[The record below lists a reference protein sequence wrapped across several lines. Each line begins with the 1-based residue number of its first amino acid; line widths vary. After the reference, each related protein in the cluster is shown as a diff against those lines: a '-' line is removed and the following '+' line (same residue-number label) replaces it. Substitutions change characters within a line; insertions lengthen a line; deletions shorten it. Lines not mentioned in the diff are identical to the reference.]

1 MAGQNAFLVH
11 LCLFMCYQTISVFLV
26 VLVVLVVVVLF
37 VCCCCFVV
45 VTVVVLT
52 LILFGSVCV
61 CVCGAWLRVFAYPK
75 ACKFEPL

>member
-1 MAGQNAFLVH
+1 MSVYVLH
-11 LCLFMCYQTISVFLV
+11 QTISVFLV

-61 CVCGAWLRVFAYPK
+61 CVWCMV
-75 ACKFEPL
+75 ACVCLP

>member
-1 MAGQNAFLVH
+1 M
-11 LCLFMCYQTISVFLV
+11 SVYVLPNNFCFSL

-45 VTVVVLT
+45 VAVVVLT
-52 LILFGSVCV
+52 LILFGSV